1 MAKTDTRIYIIPQL
15 LDDKV
20 KRPDR
25 YVRARSNVAAMMHVA
40 SDFFPARIATHDE
53 LLAAMK
59 SGVEVED
66 AVATKKDDSP

>member
-1 MAKTDTRIYIIPQL
+1 MSKSDTRVYVIKQL
-15 LDDKV
+15 LDDKTP
-20 KRPDR
+20 RPDR
-25 YVRARSNVAAMMHVA
+25 YVRARSNIAAMMHVA